1 MNMNKIYL
9 LGCLFLLISLNSKAQ
24 DLFFVNGANVTV
36 QNGAN
41 LWIFGGLNATGAAS
55 QITNNGNIYL
65 EANTGGGN
73 WTNNAGPGLLSG
85 TGTVT
90 VGANINQNIGGT
102 FPTTFFN
109 LTLMSSTV
117 AGSSV
122 GATVDDPLVTQKIL
136 TQNIFIGANSD
147 ATNLMTPPTI
157 FTGVLALNNEILN
170 TQTFIASVVNPAT
183 TAITRTGAVT
193 APYSNATNEGMVISA
208 GTGRLGRITSLPG
221 TYLFPVGSLTGT
233 ARFRPVEM
241 ITPAAVANKGYLVRM
256 ENSDPTVLGSTLDTD
271 PGEEL
276 FSINRAYYHIINH
289 TLYPMMDNT
298 TMRIHHD
305 FTADNVCDPNHVTI
319 ANFDLS
325 NIWQNQTPTIST
337 TVNASPLLSFT
348 QDNAYTG
355 NYDTENF
362 SLAGWWNTVPIF
374 DGTPAC
380 TFPVTELK
388 LVAQGKE
395 NYIALDWTTN
405 VEANMKG
412 FYLQRSDDNGN
423 TFNEIT
429 YQNSPGN
436 SSTIRHYN
444 HNDNGVIKNQTYFYR
459 VRGVNKDGGVLYSNI
474 AEAILLDGNLSWGIE
489 IYPNPVA
496 NQAQVVFNLS
506 EDNNIK
512 LSVYNALGQVIM
524 NENYIFKAGSHT
536 VNLNTATLSKGVY
549 NWVFTDA
556 KGNILSHK
564 ITKIDQ

>member
-1 MNMNKIYL
+1 MDMKKIYFVSCL
-9 LGCLFLLISLNSKAQ
+9 LLLVSFATRAQ

-41 LWIFGGLNATGAAS
+41 LWVFGGVNASGAAS
-55 QITNNGNIYL
+55 QIVNNGTIYL
-65 EANTGGGN
+65 EANIAGGD

-85 TGTVT
+85 TGTV
-90 VGANINQNIGGT
+90 VAGANINQTIGGT

-122 GATVDDPLVTQKIL
+122 GSTVDNAAVTQKIL
-136 TQNIFIGANSD
+136 TQHIYVGANSD
-147 ATNLMTPPTI
+147 ATNLMTPPTNT
-157 FTGVLALNNEILN
+157 TGVLALNNEVLN
-170 TQTFIASVVNPAT
+170 TQTLICSVVNPAT
-183 TAITRTGAVT
+183 TAVTRTGAVT
-193 APYSNATNEGMVISA
+193 APYSNSTAEGMVISSGA
-208 GTGRLGRITSLPG
+208 GRLDRNTSLAG

-256 ENSDPTVLGSTLDTD
+256 ENSTPTVYGTALDTD

-276 FSINRAYYHIINH
+276 FSINQQYYHIVNH
-289 TLYPMMDNT
+289 TLSPAPDNT

-319 ANFDLS
+319 ANFDGA
-325 NIWQNQTPTIST
+325 IWQNQTPTIST
-337 TVNASPLLSFT
+337 TVNTSPLLSYT

-355 NYDTENF
+355 TYNTENF
-362 SLAGWWNTVPIF
+362 ALAGWWNTVPIF

-395 NYIALDWTTN
+395 SYIGLDWTTN
-405 VEANMKG
+405 VEANVKG
-412 FYLQRSDDNGN
+412 FYLERSDDNGVS
-423 TFNEIT
+423 FNDIA
-429 YQNSPGN
+429 YQNSLGN
-436 SSTIRHYN
+436 SSTTRHYA
-444 HNDNGVIKNQTYFYR
+444 HNDNSVVKNQTYFYR
-459 VRGVNKDGGVLYSNI
+459 VRQVSKDGGVLYSNV

-489 IYPNPVA
+489 IYPNPID
-496 NQAQVVFNLS
+496 NQAQVVFNLN
-506 EDNNIK
+506 EDNTIK
-512 LSVYNALGQVIM
+512 LSVYNPLGQIIM
-524 NENYIFKAGSHT
+524 NENYVLKAGSHT
-536 VNLNTATLSKGVY
+536 INLNTSVLSKGMY

-556 KGNILSHK
+556 KGNVLSHK
-564 ITKIDQ
+564 ITKINE

>member
-1 MNMNKIYL
+1 MDMNKIYL
-9 LGCLFLLISLNSKAQ
+9 LSCLLLLFAYSGKAQ

-41 LWIFGGLNATGAAS
+41 LWVFGGINASGAAS
-55 QITNNGNIYL
+55 QITNNGTIYL
-65 EANTGGGN
+65 QANTAGGN
-73 WTNNAGPGLLSG
+73 WTNNAGSGLLSG
-85 TGTVT
+85 TGTVV
-90 VGANINQNIGGT
+90 VGANINQTIGGT

-117 AGSSV
+117 AGSSIGV
-122 GATVDDPLVTQKIL
+122 TVDDPVVTQKIL
-136 TQNIFIGANSD
+136 AQNIYIGANSD
-147 ATNLMTPPTI
+147 ATNLSTPPTI
-157 FTGVLALNNEILN
+157 LTGVLALNNEILN
-170 TQTFIASVVNPAT
+170 TQTFVASVVNPAT

-208 GTGRLGRITSLPG
+208 GTGRLARNTSLAG

-241 ITPAAVANKGYLVRM
+241 ITPAAVPNKGYLVRM

-289 TLYPMMDNT
+289 TLFPAADNT

-319 ANFDLS
+319 ANFDAA

-337 TVNASPLLSFT
+337 TVNTSPLLSFT

-355 NYDTENF
+355 TYTTENF
-362 SLAGWWNTVPIF
+362 ALAGWWNAVPIF

-395 NYIALDWTTN
+395 NYIGLDWTTN

-412 FYLQRSDDNGN
+412 FYLERSDNNGAS
-423 TFNEIT
+423 FIDIA

-436 SSTIRHYN
+436 SSAIRHYT
-444 HNDNGVIKNQTYFYR
+444 HNDNGVVKNQTYFYR
-459 VRGVNKDGGVLYSNI
+459 VRGVNKDGGILYSNI

-536 VNLNTATLSKGVY
+536 INLNTATLSKGVY

-556 KGNILSHK
+556 KGNVLSHK

>member
-1 MNMNKIYL
+1 MDMKKIYFVSCL
-9 LGCLFLLISLNSKAQ
+9 LLLVSFATRAQ

-41 LWIFGGLNATGAAS
+41 LWVFGGVNASGAAS
-55 QITNNGNIYL
+55 QIVNNGTIYL
-65 EANTGGGN
+65 EANIAGGD

-85 TGTVT
+85 TGTV
-90 VGANINQNIGGT
+90 VAGANINQTIGGT

-122 GATVDDPLVTQKIL
+122 GSTVDNAAVTQKIL
-136 TQNIFIGANSD
+136 TQHIYVGANSD
-147 ATNLMTPPTI
+147 ATNLMTPPTNT
-157 FTGVLALNNEILN
+157 TGVLALNNEVLN
-170 TQTFIASVVNPAT
+170 TQTLICSVVNPAT
-183 TAITRTGAVT
+183 TAVTRTGAVT
-193 APYSNATNEGMVISA
+193 APYSNSTAEGMVISSGA
-208 GTGRLGRITSLPG
+208 GRLARNTSLAG

-256 ENSDPTVLGSTLDTD
+256 ENSTPTVYGTALDTD

-276 FSINRAYYHIINH
+276 FSINQQYYHIVNH
-289 TLYPMMDNT
+289 TLSPAPDNT

-319 ANFDLS
+319 ANFDGA
-325 NIWQNQTPTIST
+325 IWQNQTPTIST
-337 TVNASPLLSFT
+337 TVNTSPLLSYT

-355 NYDTENF
+355 TYNTENF
-362 SLAGWWNTVPIF
+362 ALAGWWNTVPIF

-395 NYIALDWTTN
+395 SYIGLDWTTN
-405 VEANMKG
+405 VEANVKG
-412 FYLQRSDDNGN
+412 FYLERSDDNGVS
-423 TFNEIT
+423 FNDIA
-429 YQNSPGN
+429 YQNSLGN
-436 SSTIRHYN
+436 SSTTRHYA
-444 HNDNGVIKNQTYFYR
+444 HNDNSVVKNQTYFYR
-459 VRGVNKDGGVLYSNI
+459 VRQVSKDGGVLYSNV

-489 IYPNPVA
+489 IYPNPID
-496 NQAQVVFNLS
+496 NQAQVVFNLN
-506 EDNNIK
+506 EDNTIK
-512 LSVYNALGQVIM
+512 LSVYNPLGQIIM
-524 NENYIFKAGSHT
+524 NENYVLKAGSHT
-536 VNLNTATLSKGVY
+536 INLNTSVLSKGMY

-556 KGNILSHK
+556 KGNVLSHK
-564 ITKIDQ
+564 ITKINE